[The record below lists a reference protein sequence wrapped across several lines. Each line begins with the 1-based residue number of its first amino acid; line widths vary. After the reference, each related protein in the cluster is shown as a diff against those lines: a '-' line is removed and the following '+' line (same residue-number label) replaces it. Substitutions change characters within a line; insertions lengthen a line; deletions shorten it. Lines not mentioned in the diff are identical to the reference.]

1 MSGIVALAGGDEF
14 RRAYQAPDR
23 ALLVSLPPGLGPIVI
38 VPTAAAH
45 EGPEMAIINGLRH
58 FRGLAGALEVKGAL
72 IVDATTANEP
82 TLTEQLAT
90 AGMVYLTG
98 GNPWHLAASLRG
110 SMALEALRT
119 VLQRGGIVAGSSAGA
134 MALCAW
140 MRGRGLQGWEVG
152 LGLVPGL
159 AVLPHHG
166 DSPVDLSSTRGNL
179 SDDVAVLGIPT
190 GVNCVSQS
198 EAGTAQE
205 YARWRVLGS
214 RPVTIYRA
222 SGVEQAREGQ
232 MFTL

>member
-1 MSGIVALAGGDEF
+1 MAGIVALAGGDEF

-23 ALLVSLPPGLGPIVI
+23 ALLASLPPGLGPIVI

-58 FRGLAGALEVKGAL
+58 FRALAGALEVKGAL
-72 IVDATTANEP
+72 IVDAATANEP

-98 GNPWHLAASLRG
+98 GNPWHLAASFRG
-110 SMALEALRT
+110 SAALEALRT
-119 VLQRGGIVAGSSAGA
+119 VLQSGGIVAGSSAGA

-140 MRGRGLQGWEVG
+140 MRGRGLQGWEAG

-166 DSPVDLSSTRGNL
+166 NTPDDLSSTRGNL
-179 SDDVAVLGIPT
+179 PDDVVVLGIPT
-190 GVNCVSQS
+190 GVNCVSQP
-198 EAGTAQE
+198 EAGADHHYT
-205 YARWRVLGS
+205 RWRVLGN
-214 RPVTIYRA
+214 RPVTVYRA

-232 MFTL
+232 MLTV